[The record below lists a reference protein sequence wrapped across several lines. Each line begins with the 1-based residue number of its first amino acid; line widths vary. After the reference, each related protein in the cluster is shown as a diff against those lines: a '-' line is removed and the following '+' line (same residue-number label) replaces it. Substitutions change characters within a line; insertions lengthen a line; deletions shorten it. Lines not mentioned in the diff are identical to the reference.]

1 MNAKL
6 TSYDFSLGSW
16 DFSVHDQNDQLV
28 LAVEVKGTLNTS
40 PEWAAK
46 LRRNIFAHG
55 TFPEAPF
62 FLMVFPDKLYLWTN
76 TPIQKDPVLPNYI
89 IDASP
94 IFQPYFDRAGITPTK
109 ISGRNLELIVSS
121 WLGEII
127 YGESATTIMDE
138 SQQWLINS
146 GLCEAL
152 HGGKIDKVTA

>member
-16 DFSVHDQNDQLV
+16 DFSVHDHHGQLV

-94 IFQPYFDRAGITPTK
+94 IFQPYFDQAGIASMH
-109 ISGRNLELIVSS
+109 ISGQNLELIVSS